1 MQGARNALSTQ
12 HARPAPE
19 GQRARR
25 RRVPP
30 TGEATEL
37 ALTGAFR
44 AVTGIDPTPDPLPE
58 ASKHVYLLHVTV
70 LSDAAK

>member
-1 MQGARNALSTQ
+1 MSSQLIA
-12 HARPAPE
+12 
-19 GQRARR
+19 

-30 TGEATEL
+30 TREATEL

>member
-1 MQGARNALSTQ
+1 
-12 HARPAPE
+12 
-19 GQRARR
+19 
-25 RRVPP
+25 VPP
-30 TGEATEL
+30 TREATEL